1 MYDFFGIGQKKL
13 LLHPFKVDISK
24 VDYVFLQFFSY

>member
-24 VDYVFLQFFSY
+24 VDYEKD